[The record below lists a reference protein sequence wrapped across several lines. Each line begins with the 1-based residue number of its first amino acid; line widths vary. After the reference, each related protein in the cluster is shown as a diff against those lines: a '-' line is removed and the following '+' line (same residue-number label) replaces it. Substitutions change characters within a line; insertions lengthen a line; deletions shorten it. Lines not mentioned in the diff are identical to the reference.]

1 MPHRLYDWRTRVRAA
16 LREYHAVRIGVDL
29 LSEATADDIHSLAEA
44 RGWDD
49 LAASEIYSADNHL
62 EATYIIRIYS
72 VFERAV
78 SSFWNVI
85 SGDEDRDP
93 INGDELLD
101 KVGLAQRIDEDV
113 IQGAQQ
119 VRIHRNNLVHGRIDV
134 HAAMMTIE
142 DANRDLLTYLDRLPA
157 TWG

>member
-1 MPHRLYDWRTRVRAA
+1 
-16 LREYHAVRIGVDL
+16 VDL
-29 LSEATADDIHSLAEA
+29 LSEATADDIHALAEV

-78 SSFWNVI
+78 SSFWNFI
-85 SGDEDRDP
+85 SGDEDVDP
-93 INGDELLD
+93 IHGDALLD
-101 KVGLAQRIDEDV
+101 EVGLARHIDEDV
-113 IQGAQQ
+113 TQAAQQ
-119 VRIHRNNLVHGRIDV
+119 VRIHRNNLVHGKLDV